1 MLANHN
7 EIILFDG
14 DHCND
19 NFKVL
24 GFEEFDYEEYGNGI
38 QLKGL
43 KGIDIFVENNWWNS
57 VRNAKFNLLVLELKK
72 NMPIQ
77 NKKIKENRV
86 LWKNWR
92 K

>member
-1 MLANHN
+1 VRLSGTTN

-43 KGIDIFVENNWWNS
+43 KGIDIFVENN
-57 VRNAKFNLLVLELKK
+57 
-72 NMPIQ
+72 
-77 NKKIKENRV
+77 
-86 LWKNWR
+86 
-92 K
+92 